1 MNVNFVQFRL
11 LVNML
16 QNMTVDFWQAP
27 KIHLHP
33 TTIKLVIN
41 PKFNYKKSIITIIT
55 IIITTLQKPAQT
67 STERQKPLDHI
78 YNTAL

>member
-1 MNVNFVQFRL
+1 
-11 LVNML
+11 ML

-41 PKFNYKKSIITIIT
+41 PKFNYKKSIIA
-55 IIITTLQKPAQT
+55 TLQKPAQT
-67 STERQKPLDHI
+67 SMVELRDKNL
-78 YNTAL
+78 